1 VDQGFLFCKEDIMA
15 QSQKVEPVLQ
25 PAVKPTLGL
34 LGATINAMALIA
46 PGAFL
51 WITYQLQAAATAPS
65 GASVASDT
73 WAGIIVALG
82 VCFLTAFSYAE
93 LAKIY
98 PEAGFA
104 SCVYFAEKA
113 FLDSR
118 GESRTTPTSL
128 ARLAKLATGW
138 AAHLFYWVYP
148 GVMVAFMAT
157 LIGYLY
163 TAFTGKT
170 FSNMELTAIGVV
182 FAFVTGYIGYRGV
195 NGSTL
200 TNLWV
205 NVIQLVTL
213 VIFSGLAIYYRMSN
227 PQGATQWAFSGA
239 WDVVKFHSIQGVLV
253 QSTIAILILVGFES
267 CTALA
272 AETKQPEKT
281 IPKAII
287 LSLVIQGL
295 FAYLFEYFATGLMVN
310 EKLTFTTTTAAV
322 AATATTAAV
331 PAGTSTVTGLAA
343 AAASSAPIG
352 DMARL
357 LGDSL
362 FHGIGFGLMISMAV
376 TVAIAVVGTTL
387 ACMNTAIRVTCGMA
401 EDRELPDV
409 LGFLHE
415 KHSTPHTAMWVLVVV
430 SSVIAAIGVR
440 SVVGLTGITL
450 ASNLGTFVLYGLT
463 CIWTIVAFK
472 GRKDFNIL
480 KHGVIPAAG
489 LVTNAIMAG
498 AIVYLYIIG
507 NADSVAEAHICFWI
521 AGGWA
526 AVSLL
531 YVAVTT
537 VSKSYRVRMLTC
549 VIRPEQLNDV
559 TAALKRENLMMGM
572 TVIDV
577 RGFGRQ
583 RGDKGTNG
591 MKEEEVRF
599 LPKLKLEIL
608 VRDWDVEHTM
618 DTIADTLRTGNIG
631 DGKIVVFDA
640 TSTMRIRTGE
650 KGIRAVFGENPK
662 PSEARV

>member
-1 VDQGFLFCKEDIMA
+1 MA

-25 PAVKPTLGL
+25 TAVKPQMGL
-34 LGATINAMALIA
+34 LGATMNAMALIA

-82 VCFLTAFSYAE
+82 VCFLTALSYAE
-93 LAKIY
+93 LARIY

-113 FLDSR
+113 FLDSQ
-118 GESRTTPTSL
+118 GATRTGPASL
-128 ARLAKLATGW
+128 ARIAKLATGW

-148 GVMVAFMAT
+148 GVMVAMMAT
-157 LIGYLY
+157 LIGFIY
-163 TAFTGKT
+163 TSFTGKT
-170 FSNMELTAIGVV
+170 FSNEELTVIGIV
-182 FAFVTGYIGYRGV
+182 FALVTGYIGYRGV
-195 NGSTL
+195 SGSTL
-200 TNLWV
+200 TSIWI

-239 WDVVKFHSIQGVLV
+239 WDIVKFHSIQGVLV

-272 AETKQPEKT
+272 AETKDPART

-295 FAYLFEYFATGLMVN
+295 FAYLFEYFATGLMVS
-310 EKLTFTTTTAAV
+310 EKLTFSTAV
-322 AATATTAAV
+322 AATATA
-331 PAGTSTVTGLAA
+331 PATTTVVTGMAA

-352 DMARL
+352 DLARL
-357 LGDSL
+357 IGDNV
-362 FHGIGFGLMISMAV
+362 FHGLGFGLMISMAV
-376 TVAIAVVGTTL
+376 TVAIAVIGTTL
-387 ACMNTAIRVTCGMA
+387 SCMNTAIRVTCGMA

-409 LGFLHE
+409 LGFLHTE
-415 KHSTPHTAMWVLVVV
+415 HSTPHMAMWVLVAV
-430 SSVIAAIGVR
+430 SSIIAGIGVR

-463 CIWTIVAFK
+463 CVWTIIAFK

-480 KHGVIPAAG
+480 KHGVIPVAG
-489 LVTNAIMAG
+489 LITNAIMAA

-507 NADSVAEAHICFWI
+507 NADSVNEAHICFWI

-531 YVAVTT
+531 YVGLTT

-549 VIRPEQLNDV
+549 VIRPEQLDDV
-559 TAALKRENLMMGM
+559 TAALRREDLMMGM
-572 TVIDV
+572 TIMDV
-577 RGFGRQ
+577 RGYGRQ
-583 RGDKGTNG
+583 KGDKGTNG
-591 MKEEEVRF
+591 ARMPEDSVRF

-608 VRDWDVEHTM
+608 VRDWDVEHVM

-640 TSTMRIRTGE
+640 SSTMRIRTGE
-650 KGIRAVFGENPK
+650 KGIRAVYGAEHK
-662 PSEARV
+662 PSEAHV

>member
-1 VDQGFLFCKEDIMA
+1 MA
-15 QSQKVEPVLQ
+15 QSQKVESVLQ
-25 PAVKPTLGL
+25 PTIKPTLGL

-113 FLDSR
+113 FLDSK
-118 GESRTTPTSL
+118 GETRTAPTSL

-138 AAHLFYWVYP
+138 SAHLFYWVYP

-163 TAFTGKT
+163 NAFTGNT
-170 FSNMELTAIGVV
+170 LSNTELTVIGIV
-182 FAFVTGYIGYRGV
+182 FAMVTGYIGYRGV
-195 NGSTL
+195 TGSTM
-200 TNLWV
+200 TNIWV
-205 NVIQLVTL
+205 NGIQLVSL

-227 PQGATQWAFSGA
+227 PQGATQWAWSGA

-253 QSTIAILILVGFES
+253 QATIAILILVGFES
-267 CTALA
+267 CTALS
-272 AETKQPEKT
+272 AETIEPEKN

-287 LSLVIQGL
+287 LALVIQGL
-295 FAYLFEYFATGLMVN
+295 IAYLFEYFATGLMIS
-310 EKLTFTTTTAAV
+310 EKYTISTAV
-322 AATATTAAV
+322 AATATT
-331 PAGTSTVTGLAA
+331 PATTTTVTGLAA

-352 DMARL
+352 DLTRM

-362 FHGIGFGLMISMAV
+362 FHGIGFGLMITMAI

-401 EDRELPDV
+401 EDRELPDA

-415 KHSTPHTAMWVLVVV
+415 KHSTPHAAMIVLVVL

-440 SVVGLTGITL
+440 SVDGLTGITL
-450 ASNLGTFVLYGLT
+450 ASNLGTFCLYGLT

-480 KHGVIPAAG
+480 KHGIVPFLG
-489 LVTNAIMAG
+489 LVTNTIMAA

-507 NADSVAEAHICFWI
+507 NADSVLEAKICFAI

-526 AVSLL
+526 ALALL
-531 YVAVTT
+531 YVTVTT
-537 VSKSYRVRMLTC
+537 VHKSYKVRMLTC

-559 TAALKRENLMMGM
+559 TAALKREDLMMGM
-572 TVIDV
+572 TIIDV

-591 MKEEEVRF
+591 MKEDEVRF

-618 DTIADTLRTGNIG
+618 DTLAETLRTGNIG

-640 TSTMRIRTGE
+640 SSAMRVRTGE
-650 KGIRAVFGENPK
+650 KGIRAVYGEEPK
-662 PSEARV
+662 PAVLSK